1 MGLLIRFA
9 GQWVAGET
17 REDAF
22 RSARAANRR
31 GLDAIL
37 NLLGEHYHDRGLV
50 SQTVREYIAMARG
63 MRDAGLRGSVSIKAS
78 QMGIDIDP
86 QWCFEN
92 MTQVLDLVREDGG
105 VLWLD
110 MEGSAYTDRTLEAYG
125 RLLSRY
131 DRVGVALQANLRRT
145 ARDLEK
151 QLAVG
156 GRIRL
161 CKGAY
166 RETPPIAYAT
176 RPEIDRSYLRLVETL
191 FEDGEHFAVASH
203 DSVMIDR
210 ALELRKAHPKPFEF
224 QMLMGVRDPLKA
236 ELAAAGHRVL
246 EYVPYGP
253 NWLPYFTRR
262 LRERPRNIVTMAR
275 SIVSG

>member
-50 SQTVREYIAMARG
+50 SQTVREYLAMARG

-92 MTQVLDLVREDGG
+92 MTQVLDLVREEGG

-110 MEGSAYTDRTLEAYG
+110 MEGSAYTDRTLQVYD
-125 RLLSRY
+125 RLLSLY

-145 ARDLEK
+145 AMDLAG

-156 GRIRL
+156 ARIRL

-166 RETPPIAYAT
+166 REPPSIAYT
-176 RPEIDRSYLRLVETL
+176 TQPEIDRSYLRLLEKL
-191 FEDGEHFAVASH
+191 FEDGDHFAVASH
-203 DSVMIDR
+203 DSAMIDR
-210 ALELRKAHPKPFEF
+210 ALELSRDRPKPFEF

-262 LRERPRNIVTMAR
+262 LRERPRNVFTMAR
-275 SIVSG
+275 SLVSG